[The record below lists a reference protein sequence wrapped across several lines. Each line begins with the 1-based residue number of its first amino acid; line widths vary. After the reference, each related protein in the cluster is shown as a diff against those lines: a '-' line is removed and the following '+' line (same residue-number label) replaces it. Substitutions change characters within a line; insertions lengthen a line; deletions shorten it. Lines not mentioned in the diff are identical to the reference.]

1 VRKLGL
7 AERVHFLGYRAQL
20 LPIYTSFD
28 LFMLSSR
35 REGICNSLLEAMAVG
50 LPVVTTDAGGT
61 SELVLDGQ
69 TGYIVPQRDVNGLAR
84 ATIKLINDASLRQ
97 RMGRAGRERVETE
110 FSFRLRLQR
119 IEALYATVLGV
130 PRAPSLQDEHAEK
143 LV

>member
-1 VRKLGL
+1 
-7 AERVHFLGYRAQL
+7 
-20 LPIYTSFD
+20 
-28 LFMLSSR
+28 
-35 REGICNSLLEAMAVG
+35 MAVG

-97 RMGRAGRERVETE
+97 RMGRAGRERVEAE